1 MTLCQIGCSC
11 RVLITEIAPLM
22 IGHFAWEMKDSFYYF
37 AVKSAVAAF
46 AKDFRF
52 EVVVRF
58 FGGNKSSIAV
68 GWHKSLVNGSEMLTD
83 GIVEDAT
90 VDLIAAE

>member
-1 MTLCQIGCSC
+1 
-11 RVLITEIAPLM
+11 M

-37 AVKSAVAAF
+37 AVKSAIAAF

-58 FGGNKSSIAV
+58 FGGNRSSITFV
-68 GWHKSLVNGSEMLTD
+68 WHKSFGDGSEMLTHS
-83 GIVEDAT
+83 IVEDAEF
-90 VDLIAAE
+90 DLMDAEGNEPAF

>member
-1 MTLCQIGCSC
+1 M
-11 RVLITEIAPLM
+11 RVLIIEIAPLM

-58 FGGNKSSIAV
+58 FGGNKSSATV
-68 GWHKSLVNGSEMLTD
+68 GRNKSLVNGSEMFTD
-83 GIVEDAT
+83 CIVEDT
-90 VDLIAAE
+90 EFDLMDIEGNEPAF